1 MGPGLG
7 PNPSS
12 VHVQVLQD
20 EVQALQ
26 LELVTTSEKQQKT
39 ESDYEQLLDRWI
51 KKKNEEAQKV
61 NEANL
66 IYESYV
72 H

>member
-1 MGPGLG
+1 
-7 PNPSS
+7 
-12 VHVQVLQD
+12 VLQD

-26 LELVTTSEKQQKT
+26 LELVTTSAKQQKT